1 MNIKF
6 LFGAAFV
13 ALLSSSVAFAESP
26 SLETG
31 GYPGVTSTISSQEII
46 PEQPSEHYAT
56 KDKEP
61 SVPSAA
67 TQIENCGGGIV
78 GAYCGSPPPLQ
89 NNPKKDEDCSTD
101 ECCSTDEDL
110 KFSYLLWHEDFC
122 HRLSINTPK
131 KLVLPS
137 SEWLL

>member
-1 MNIKF
+1 MNVKF

-13 ALLSSSVAFAESP
+13 ALLSSSVAFAASP
-26 SLETG
+26 SFGTG
-31 GYPGVTSTISSQEII
+31 GYPDVTSTISSQEII

-56 KDKEP
+56 KEP

-89 NNPKKDEDCSTD
+89 NNTKKDED
-101 ECCSTDEDL
+101 CSTDEDL

-122 HRLSINTPK
+122 HRLIINTPK
-131 KLVLPS
+131 KLVPPS